1 MAYIINKFDGS
12 PLLVLEDGTLNTSTS
27 IGLLGRN
34 YVGYGETQNEN
45 FLFLLENFA
54 NNSPPTTPTTG
65 QTWFNKTTT
74 ALNVYTGE
82 AWVPVGAAAISDE
95 EPVPT
100 DGSLWYKTTTDQLF
114 VYEVDQWKL
123 IGPEAVE
130 GFGVTKFQSTTIID
144 SNDVTRPII
153 KAIVNDVVIAIC
165 SSTAFT
171 IKSSNAI
178 SGFFT
183 VQAGITLS
191 TSHTIAGSLTGN
203 ASTATRFATTRTI
216 NNVPF
221 DGTSNVTIASNTANS
236 LVGGAYITGS
246 NFNGSAETV
255 WAVDATSNNTA
266 QKVVARDDQGNFA
279 AGTITANLTG
289 NVAGN
294 VTATVGTSTF
304 ATVVANEFIGINLT
318 GNALT
323 ATRLQTARAINGVSF
338 NGTADITVPVSGLN
352 VTGNRLA
359 STVVESAIT
368 TVGVLTSL
376 RIEDAGIT
384 LGNNQDV
391 EFTIDQS
398 AYATLKVNNGQ
409 GLNISIADNKQ
420 AAGRADFEFMPSDVA
435 LAAGGSNDP
444 AFVGDLNSKC
454 NIGLPSRTFGTV
466 YADIF
471 EGIATQAQ
479 YADLAENYVADLQ
492 YEPGTVVAFGGEFEI
507 TIAEDATRAVAGI
520 VSTKPAYLM
529 NSECKGKHVVSL
541 ALQGRVPCKVRGKI
555 RKGDMLISGGDGYA
569 RPSPNPQLGTVIGKA
584 LENFDGIE
592 GVIEVAAG
600 RM

>member
-27 IGLLGRN
+27 LGLLGRN

-54 NNSPPTTPTTG
+54 NNNPPSIPITG

-74 ALNVYTGE
+74 ALNVYTGS
-82 AWVPVGAAAISDE
+82 AWVPVGAAAISAE

-100 DGSLWYKTTTDQLF
+100 NGSLWYKTSTDQLF

-123 IGPEAVE
+123 IGPEAVD
-130 GFGVTKFQSTTIID
+130 GFGITRFQSTTIID
-144 SNDVTRPII
+144 SNDVIRPII

-165 SSTAFT
+165 SSTSFT
-171 IKSSNAI
+171 IKPSNAI

-183 VQAGITLS
+183 VQSGITFS
-191 TSHTIAGSLTGN
+191 TAHTISGSLTGN

-221 DGTSNVTIASNTANS
+221 DGTSNITIASNTANS
-236 LVGGAYITGS
+236 LVGGAYIAGS
-246 NFNGSAETV
+246 NFNGSAETI

-266 QKVVARDDQGNFA
+266 QKVVARDNQGNFA
-279 AGTITANLTG
+279 AGTITANLIGNVTG
-289 NVAGN
+289 NVT
-294 VTATVGTSTF
+294 TAVGTSTF
-304 ATVVANEFIGINLT
+304 ATVVANEFIGTNLT

-323 ATRLQTARAINGVSF
+323 ATRLQTARTINGVSF
-338 NGTADITVPVSGLN
+338 NGTADITVPVSGLD

-359 STVVESAIT
+359 SNVIESALT
-368 TVGVLTSL
+368 SVGILTSL
-376 RIEDAGIT
+376 RIQDTGIT

-409 GLNISIADNKQ
+409 GLSISIADNKQ

-444 AFVGDLNSKC
+444 AFVGDINSKC
-454 NIGLPSRTFGTV
+454 NIGLPSRTFGNV
-466 YADIF
+466 YADF
-471 EGIATQAQ
+471 FVGVATQAQ

-507 TIAEDATRAVAGI
+507 TIAEDSTRAVAGI

-529 NSECKGKHVVSL
+529 NSECQGACVVAL

-555 RKGDMLISGGDGYA
+555 KKGDTLISGGDGFA
-569 RPSPNPQLGTVIGKA
+569 RPSVNPQLGTVVGKA
-584 LENFDGIE
+584 LEDFDGIE

>member
-27 IGLLGRN
+27 LGLLGRN

-54 NNSPPTTPTTG
+54 NNNPPSIPITG

-74 ALNVYTGE
+74 ALNVYTGS
-82 AWVPVGAAAISDE
+82 AWVPVGAAAISAE

-100 DGSLWYKTTTDQLF
+100 NGSLWYKTSTDQLF

-123 IGPEAVE
+123 IGPEAVD
-130 GFGVTKFQSTTIID
+130 GFGITRFQSTTIID
-144 SNDVTRPII
+144 SNDVIRPII

-165 SSTAFT
+165 SSTSFT
-171 IKSSNAI
+171 IKPSNAI

-183 VQAGITLS
+183 VQSGITFS
-191 TSHTIAGSLTGN
+191 TAHTISGSLTGN

-221 DGTSNVTIASNTANS
+221 DGTSNITIASNTANS
-236 LVGGAYITGS
+236 LVGGAYIAGS
-246 NFNGSAETV
+246 NFNGSAETI

-266 QKVVARDDQGNFA
+266 QKVVARDNQGNFA
-279 AGTITANLTG
+279 AGTITANLIGNVTG
-289 NVAGN
+289 NVT
-294 VTATVGTSTF
+294 TAVGTSTF
-304 ATVVANEFIGINLT
+304 ATVVANEFIGTNLT

-323 ATRLQTARAINGVSF
+323 ATRLQTARTINGVFF

-507 TIAEDATRAVAGI
+507 TIADDATRAVAGI

-529 NSECKGKHVVSL
+529 NSECQGAHVIAL

-569 RPSPNPQLGTVIGKA
+569 RPSPNPQLGTVVGKA
-584 LENFDGIE
+584 LEDFDGLD

>member
-144 SNDVTRPII
+144 NNDVTRPII
-153 KAIVNDVVIAIC
+153 KAIVNDIVIAIC
-165 SSTAFT
+165 SSTTFT
-171 IKSSNAI
+171 IKPSNAI

-246 NFNGSAETV
+246 NFNGSAETT

-368 TVGVLTSL
+368 TVGILTSL
-376 RIEDAGIT
+376 RIQDAGIT

-507 TIAEDATRAVAGI
+507 TIADDATRAVAGI

-529 NSECKGKHVVSL
+529 NSECQGAHVIAL

-569 RPSPNPQLGTVIGKA
+569 RPSPNPQLGTVVGKA
-584 LENFDGIE
+584 LEDFDGLD